1 MFISVCAIL
10 CGADDWNAIRLFAKT
25 KEKWFRRYL
34 TLPGG
39 IPVAVTFNRVFAAID
54 PDLDF
59 RVCTKRMFSQFSE
72 KRKQLYA
79 NSFFKFGFIS
89 RFCLKAFVYAAFALP
104 ETD

>member
-1 MFISVCAIL
+1 MGSSASSQHFDEISCIINRTRKGNSAYPTPQ
-10 CGADDWNAIRLFAKT
+10 KT
-25 KEKWFRRYL
+25 E
-34 TLPGG
+34 
-39 IPVAVTFNRVFAAID
+39 
-54 PDLDF
+54 LDF

>member
-1 MFISVCAIL
+1 MVLLHAFIKKSQKTPTNDL
-10 CGADDWNAIRLFAKT
+10 ELAKSQRNDVL
-25 KEKWFRRYL
+25 E
-34 TLPGG
+34 
-39 IPVAVTFNRVFAAID
+39 
-54 PDLDF
+54 DLDF